1 MASSVIAISP
11 AGNSPSR
18 KDAGTVKEKTE
29 KCGCCGGMFVTLAR
43 HYRYVPAFNKDG
55 TPTNKPSRCA
65 SWAISQGL
73 NPSDFSKTAKVPQ
86 IDAEHKEEVELA
98 LEVLRVFA
106 PHLLAEEKHRKKIVR
121 LHEYEPNWDM
131 LKPGTPIRHRE
142 ENKTSGN
149 VDEWAGVY
157 RSPKEMVR
165 LVGGTEVVFKSL
177 NAFREAHLGWCIEN
191 GKTNKTTKTG
201 NAYEEM
207 EFCGQDGEWRLFNI
221 IRHEVQRSNEGAI

>member
-1 MASSVIAISP
+1 M
-11 AGNSPSR
+11 
-18 KDAGTVKEKTE
+18 VKEKTE
-29 KCGCCGGMFVTLAR
+29 KCGCCGGLFVTLAR
-43 HYRYVPAFNKDG
+43 HYRFVPGYGSGGVSAG
-55 TPTNKPSRCA
+55 PVNKPSRCA

-73 NPSDFSKTAKVPQ
+73 NASDFSKTAKVPQ
-86 IDAEHKEEVELA
+86 IDPEHKEEIDIA
-98 LEVLRVFA
+98 LEILRLYA
-106 PHLLAEEKHRKKIVR
+106 PHLLVEDKQRKKIVR

-142 ENKTSGN
+142 ENKTSGK

-165 LVGGTEVVFKSL
+165 LSGGTEVVFKSL

-207 EFCGQDGEWRLFNI
+207 EFCGPDGEWRFFNV
-221 IRHEVQRSNEGAI
+221 IRHEVQRANEAAI